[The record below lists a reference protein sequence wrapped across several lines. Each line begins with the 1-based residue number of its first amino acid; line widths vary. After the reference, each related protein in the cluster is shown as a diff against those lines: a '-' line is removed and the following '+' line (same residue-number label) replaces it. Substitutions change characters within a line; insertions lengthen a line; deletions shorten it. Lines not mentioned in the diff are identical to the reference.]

1 MSAFDDAMSQADVA
15 LFGVFGTAATVQRG
29 ADPAVPVTV
38 VVDRNVAKLGDYGQV
53 VQRVDRISLRNSEW
67 VCIRGDAFVI
77 DGIGRRTVESLEDD
91 DGLVNTAVLHV

>member
-15 LFGVFGTAATVQRG
+15 LFGVFGTAATAQRG
-29 ADPAVPVTV
+29 ADPEVPVTV
-38 VVDRNVAKLGDYGQV
+38 VIDRNVAKLGDYGQV

-77 DGIGRRTVESLEDD
+77 DGVGRRTVESIEDD